1 MVHRVVTMTDASDDI
16 IQTVRTFI
24 ASNFYLSDKFKE
36 LNPDLSLMDTG
47 IVDST
52 GILEVIEF
60 LEEKFEMV
68 IENDEIIPENLDTIN
83 NIEKFVR
90 RKKGL

>member
-1 MVHRVVTMTDASDDI
+1 MTDGSDDI
-16 IQTVRTFI
+16 VKTVRTFI
-24 ASNFYLSDKFKE
+24 ASNFYLSDKFKG
-36 LNPDLSLMDTG
+36 LDPDLSLMDTG

-60 LEEKFEMV
+60 LEEKFEIA
-68 IENDEIIPENLDTIN
+68 IENNEIIPQNLDTIS
-83 NIEKFVR
+83 NIDKFIR

>member
-1 MVHRVVTMTDASDDI
+1 MINIQNNMEI
-16 IQTVRTFI
+16 ISSIEYFI
-24 ASNFYLSDKFKE
+24 RSNFYLSDKFKQ
-36 LNPDLSLMDTG
+36 LDPDLSLMDTG

-60 LEEKFEMV
+60 LEEKFEIT
-68 IENDEIIPENLDTIN
+68 IENSEIIPQNLDTIS
-83 NIEKFVR
+83 NIDKFIR

>member
-1 MVHRVVTMTDASDDI
+1 MFMTEESNDI
-16 IQTVRTFI
+16 IMVVRSFI
-24 ASNFYLSDKFKE
+24 GSNFYLSDKFKQ
-36 LNPDLSLMDTG
+36 LDPDLSLMDTG

-60 LEEKFEMV
+60 LEEKFEIT
-68 IENDEIIPENLDTIN
+68 IENSEIIPQNLDTIS
-83 NIEKFVR
+83 NIDKFIR